1 MRRPRVIFAALAL
14 TLVLAAAAQAPPAF
28 APLAGWAAAV
38 RAGNATALQA
48 MYAAAPPPQL
58 IVSTGVISDVPR
70 EAAFWAGWKKTG
82 LSRFQLQMISDRA
95 LGPDLHE
102 VGFEAGIHY
111 VSAAGPQSVYCFVQQ
126 TWRRTAKG
134 WRIISGGRT
143 DLSRLEQ
150 PTALTAPIYSKT
162 ANASADIAQALAR
175 ARAGNKR
182 VLLDFGGNWCY
193 DCHVLD
199 MAFRRSDLA
208 PLLEANYELVNVD
221 VEQFNYNLD
230 IVKRYGLSI
239 MQGVPMLAVLAGSGK
254 LLASSQDGSFQ
265 DARALGPEDL
275 IRFLVRWR
283 PQ

>member
-1 MRRPRVIFAALAL
+1 MTKGKLLTALL
-14 TLVLAAAAQAPPAF
+14 LLVAAAAAQASPAF
-28 APLAGWAAAV
+28 APLARWAAAV
-38 RAGNATALQA
+38 RAGNAAALTA
-48 MYAAAPPPQL
+48 MYAADPPPQL
-58 IVSTGVISDVPR
+58 IVSTGVISDVAR
-70 EAAFWAGWKKTG
+70 EAGFWAGWKKTG
-82 LSRFQLQMISDRA
+82 LSRLQLQMIADRA
-95 LGPDLHE
+95 LGPDLHV
-102 VGFEAGIHY
+102 VGFEAGIY
-111 VSAAGPQSVYCFVQQ
+111 YLSATGPKSVFCFVQQ
-126 TWRRTAKG
+126 TWRRSG
-134 WRIISGGRT
+134 GRWSIISGGRS

-150 PTALTAPIYSKT
+150 PTALTDPIYSKT
-162 ANASADIAQALAR
+162 ANAGADIAQALAR
-175 ARAGNKR
+175 ARASHKR

-208 PLLEANYELVNVD
+208 PLMAANYELVNVD

-239 MQGVPMLAVLAGSGK
+239 MQGVPMLAVLSSSGQ

-265 DARALGPEDL
+265 DARALGPDAL